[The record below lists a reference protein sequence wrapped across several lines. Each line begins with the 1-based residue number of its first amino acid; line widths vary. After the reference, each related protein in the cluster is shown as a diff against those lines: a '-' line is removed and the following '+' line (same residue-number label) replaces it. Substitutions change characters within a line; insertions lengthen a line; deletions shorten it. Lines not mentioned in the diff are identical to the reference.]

1 MQEQRQTTTPNT
13 YYNLVSVLYHTLQE
27 AQTCAAYAR
36 DAQQAGQAE
45 LAQFF
50 LEVQQNANR
59 EAERAQNFLERWNV
73 AHSHH
78 NIGYQGQYPSGMLGS
93 QH

>member
-13 YYNLVSVLYHTLQE
+13 YYNLVSVLYHSLQE

-36 DAQQAGQAE
+36 DAQHAGQTE

-50 LEVQQNANR
+50 QEVQQNANR
-59 EAERAQNFLERWNV
+59 EAERAQNFLERWSI
-73 AHSHH
+73 ARSQHS
-78 NIGYQGQYPSGMLGS
+78 IGYQGQYPSGMQGS